1 MSPDW
6 EVTQE
11 GCRLAAPPSPLPTID
26 GSEDNPPLTHAVDE
40 LDIEPN
46 QALPDG
52 TDDWGIYRG
61 DEQERDKANDETYYS
76 GNAAEESPIES
87 TFERDHQL
95 LQRPAIDIDRSHQ
108 YNTPT
113 ITMIHLNEEITKL
126 SLALRQQMR
135 LNQRKGC
142 QIASLQSKLY
152 FEEMLS
158 THQKTMIRRLR
169 CRCDDLAYAKEHAK
183 VYHEN
188 IDTFNKC
195 NETILNQAGYLDTD
209 NFCE

>member
-1 MSPDW
+1 MTTDW

-11 GCRLAAPPSPLPTID
+11 GCRLAAPLSPLPTID

-61 DEQERDKANDETYYS
+61 DEQERDKANDEPYYS
-76 GNAAEESPIES
+76 GNAEESPIES

-95 LQRPAIDIDRSHQ
+95 LQRPAIDIDRSNQ

-113 ITMIHLNEEITKL
+113 ITIIHLNEEITKL
-126 SLALRQQMR
+126 SLALRQQIR

-142 QIASLQSKLY
+142 QIASLQSQLY

-195 NETILNQAGYLDTD
+195 NETILNHAGYLDTD